1 MDRFFV
7 CLANS
12 YKHGGRCIA
21 GVEVEWHED
30 RWRIVRDERQMPR
43 WVRPVCRDTNTGE
56 IPNEVADDVR
66 VLDVVWLKDAEPCAD
81 GAQTENVYYTSIT
94 AIGKRYDASERL
106 LERFVDE
113 SHRHL
118 FYNYSKS
125 IPHAAFATECS
136 YSILLLR
143 VTDAEVF
150 ADTAT
155 AEYTRY
161 RLRFN
166 YRDHA
171 YDIPITDPD
180 YLRQLSCGHKHV
192 GPKGTLYVTCSLGQ
206 LYEGYHH
213 KLAAC
218 IFETSQ
224 LTTIVAPQDN
234 WFEEYE
240 QELSRLMTQREE
252 IDSRIQALR
261 LKIQQQMETCHATRI
276 NSTAFTISY
285 TPARTTMQFDSKA
298 FREEQS
304 DLYANY
310 CRPKTREATITIKR
324 NKVEE

>member
-1 MDRFFV
+1 MDKFFV

-21 GVEVEWHED
+21 GVEVEWRED

-43 WVRPVCRDTNTGE
+43 WVRPVCRDTYTGE
-56 IPNEVADDVR
+56 IPNEVASDVR

-81 GAQTENVYYTSIT
+81 GAQTENAYYTSIT
-94 AIGKRYDASERL
+94 AIGKHYDASERL
-106 LERFVDE
+106 LERFADE
-113 SHRHL
+113 SHKHL
-118 FYNYSKS
+118 FYNYAKS

-136 YSILLLR
+136 HSILLLR
-143 VTDAEVF
+143 VTDAEVY

-180 YLRQLSCGHKHV
+180 YLRQLSYGRKHV
-192 GPKGTLYVTCSLGQ
+192 GHKGTLYVTCSLGT

-224 LTTIVAPQDN
+224 PAATVAPQDN

-240 QELSRLMTQREE
+240 QELSRLMTQRDE
-252 IDSRIQALR
+252 IDSRIQAIR
-261 LKIQQQMETCHATRI
+261 LKIQQKMEASHATHL
-276 NSTAFTISY
+276 NSATFTINY
-285 TPARTTMQFDSKA
+285 TPAHTTMQFDSKA

-304 DLYANY
+304 ELYATY
-310 CRPKTREATITIKR
+310 CHPKTREATITIKR